1 MYLSQLTESR
11 GKSSEC
17 QPAYQAAETTEEEE
31 EDAGAVEFLTGQ
43 VRFLKE
49 WLDLFAETRGRTRR
63 AKERKARMAGRQ
75 SSEGGEGKESGEREG
90 EGGAEEGRGRR
101 REGGGAIRRA
111 EARRNG
117 QFGGRCGRRD
127 DADGRISF
135 PEPKQ
140 LGVQGHGYSGA
151 VLHGGCVLHGGALA
165 RLLS

>member
-49 WLDLFAETRGRTRR
+49 WLDLFAETRGTTRR

-75 SSEGGEGKESGEREG
+75 SSEGGEGKERGREG
-90 EGGAEEGRGRR
+90 GRGRGRR
-101 REGGGAIRRA
+101 GKGTEKRR
-111 EARRNG
+111 R
-117 QFGGRCGRRD
+117 
-127 DADGRISF
+127 
-135 PEPKQ
+135 
-140 LGVQGHGYSGA
+140 
-151 VLHGGCVLHGGALA
+151 
-165 RLLS
+165 